1 MTLQVRILPDAPYNS
16 GMTYRETRSIIS
28 RCQFFQVKMH
38 VRWHHLG
45 CVGMRRRLLY
55 LWDAFF

>member
-1 MTLQVRILPDAPYNS
+1 
-16 GMTYRETRSIIS
+16 MTYRETRSIIS